1 MLQFDWPWHL
11 SAGSEGCGVEYA
23 WGGGSRV
30 KDQLEGREESFQTYN
45 PEWPPI
51 LILRAEEGRQS
62 NFDLSL

>member
-1 MLQFDWPWHL
+1 MLG
-11 SAGSEGCGVEYA
+11 AKGVE
-23 WGGGSRV
+23 WNMLGGGGGSRV